1 MNPLIKIV
9 LPEDSFEPV
18 EEVDSEKSMKNVHP
32 IYSSEEVD
40 SEIDG
45 DLNNIKSEPKPV
57 IINLSDSDK
66 HIPSIPYV
74 VYSEEQN
81 PWDFI
86 ETGLNTDHI

>member
-1 MNPLIKIV
+1 MVVFQHLIIPMAQISDC
-9 LPEDSFEPV
+9 LCL
-18 EEVDSEKSMKNVHP
+18 

-40 SEIDG
+40 SESDG
-45 DLNNIKSEPKPV
+45 DLNTIKSDPESV
-57 IINLSDSDK
+57 IINLSDTDK